1 MKAAS
6 TGVNPELEAFLARH
20 ESKGVLRFIT
30 CGSVDDGKSS
40 MIGRLLYDTQS
51 IFDDQLRELSGLGGK
66 TSAANETPD
75 LAFLLDGLQ
84 SEREQGITIDV
95 AYRYFTTERRKFII
109 ADTPGHEQYTR
120 NMATGA
126 STADLAVVLIDAR
139 KGILTQT
146 RRHSYI
152 VSLLGIRR
160 VVLAVNKMDL
170 VGHDPTVFERIA
182 AEYRAFAEQLNLSD
196 VHYIP
201 MSALEGDNIVFP
213 SQKMPWYVGPP
224 LLEVLETA
232 PSRYDRADAA
242 FRFPVQRVN
251 RPNADFRGFSG
262 TVASGSV
269 SVGDD
274 LVVLPSG
281 RSNRVKGIV
290 SYDGDLTSAS
300 AGDAVTLVLEDE
312 TDIARGDLLA
322 RPNQAPRLADQ
333 FMAHIVWM
341 NDDPMIVNRVY
352 LLKIGTRTT
361 QARLTELEYRL
372 DINTLERQS
381 ANGLGLNDIGVGR
394 VMLDQAVAF
403 DTYEEDPT
411 TGAFI
416 IIDKVSNTTVGA
428 GMVDRAVMTTSY
440 VYRHETVVD
449 KAARSALKGQKPC
462 LVLFTGLSG
471 AGKSAIANA
480 VEQILVSGR
489 HHTYLLDANNLR
501 HGINSDLGFSSADR
515 AENLRRAGEIGR
527 LFVDAGLIALLAFI
541 APEKQERRTIRD
553 MFSADEFI
561 VVFVDTPLETCIAR
575 DPNGLYAM
583 ARAGEIPNF
592 TGINAPYERPAAAD
606 LTIDGAALSIG
617 DAAMKVVELLRQRGI
632 VW

>member
-1 MKAAS
+1 MSAAAAIK
-6 TGVNPELEAFLARH
+6 NPELEAFLARH

-30 CGSVDDGKSS
+30 CGSVDDGKST

-51 IFDDQLRELSGLGGK
+51 IFDDQLRELSGIGGK
-66 TSAANETPD
+66 TSAADGVPD

-126 STADLAVVLIDAR
+126 STSDLAVVLVDAR

-152 VSLLGIRR
+152 VWLLGIRR
-160 VVLAVNKMDL
+160 IVLAVNKMDL
-170 VGHDPTVFERIA
+170 VGHDQAVFERIA
-182 AEYRAFAEQLNLSD
+182 AEYRDFAAQLNLTD
-196 VHYIP
+196 VDNLPI
-201 MSALEGDNIVFP
+201 SALAGDNIVFP
-213 SQKMPWYVGPP
+213 SKHMPWYAGPP
-224 LLEVLETA
+224 LIEILETA
-232 PSRYDRADAA
+232 PSRTDRAAA
-242 FRFPVQRVN
+242 PFRFPVQRVN

-262 TVASGSV
+262 TIASGSV
-269 SVGDD
+269 RVGDD

-281 RSNRVKGIV
+281 RGNRIKGIV
-290 SYDGDLTSAS
+290 SYDGALSTAS
-300 AGDAVTLVLEDE
+300 AGEAVTLVLEDE

-341 NDDPMIVNRVY
+341 NDDPMVVNRVY
-352 LLKIGTRTT
+352 LLKIGTRTM
-361 QARLTELEYRL
+361 QARLTEIEYRL
-372 DINTLERQS
+372 DINTLERQP
-381 ANGLGLNDIGVGR
+381 ANGLDLNDIGVGR
-394 VMLDQAVAF
+394 VMLDQSVPF

-440 VYRHETVVD
+440 VYRHETVVN
-449 KAARSALKGQKPC
+449 KAARTAIKGQKPC
-462 LVLFTGLSG
+462 LVLFTGLHG

-480 VEQILVSGR
+480 VEQILNSGN

-501 HGINSDLGFSSADR
+501 HGINSDLGFSDADR

-527 LFVDAGLIALLAFI
+527 LFVDAGIIALLSFI
-541 APEKQERRTIRD
+541 APARQERRTIRN
-553 MFSADEFI
+553 MFGADEFI
-561 VVFVDTPLETCIAR
+561 VIFVDTPLEICVER
-575 DPNGLYAM
+575 DPNGLYAK

-592 TGINAPYERPAAAD
+592 TGVDAPYERPASPD
-606 LTIDGAALSIG
+606 LAIDGATLSIG